1 VRRAAARSC
10 ESRCRRRC
18 IAAATETDVIRVFVV
33 DDHAVVRHGLSA
45 FLGAEDDIAVVGD
58 ADGGDR
64 ALDMLELLDSVGE
77 RPHVVLMDL
86 EMEPLDGIESTRAIR
101 SRYEDVEIVVLTSF
115 GETERV
121 RAALE
126 AGASG
131 YLLKDTD
138 VDRIAA
144 AVRAARHGDMQLDA
158 ALGRR
163 LVSSLESPREDTEL
177 TAREADVLRLLG
189 EGYANKSIARELGIS
204 ERTTRTHVSRI
215 LGKLG
220 LSSRTQAALW
230 IARHGDG
237 APPQRPP
244 AAS

>member
-1 VRRAAARSC
+1 M
-10 ESRCRRRC
+10 
-18 IAAATETDVIRVFVV
+18 
-33 DDHAVVRHGLSA
+33 RHGLSA
-45 FLGAEDDIAVVGD
+45 FLDGETDITVVGD

-64 ALDMLELLDSVGE
+64 ALDMLELLDSVGQ

-86 EMEPLDGIESTRAIR
+86 EMQPLDGIESTRAIR
-101 SRYEDVEIVVLTSF
+101 SRYDDVEIVVLTSF
-115 GETERV
+115 GEAQRV

-144 AVRAARHGDMQLDA
+144 AIRAARHGDMQLDA
-158 ALGRR
+158 TLGRR
-163 LVSSLESPREDTEL
+163 LINSLEPAHDDVEL
-177 TAREADVLRLLG
+177 TARETDVLRLLG

-215 LGKLG
+215 LAKLG
-220 LSSRTQAALW
+220 LTSRTQAALW
-230 IARHGDG
+230 IARNEGG
-237 APPQRPP
+237 ARQQRPP

>member
-1 VRRAAARSC
+1 
-10 ESRCRRRC
+10 
-18 IAAATETDVIRVFVV
+18 
-33 DDHAVVRHGLSA
+33 VVRHGLSA
-45 FLGAEDDIAVVGD
+45 FFDGEADIDVVGD

-64 ALDMLELLDSVGE
+64 ALDMLELLDSVGR
-77 RPHVVLMDL
+77 RPHVVLMDM
-86 EMEPLDGIESTRAIR
+86 EMQPLDGIESTRAIR
-101 SRYEDVEIVVLTSF
+101 ARYEDVEIVVLTSF

-138 VDRIAA
+138 VVRIAA

-158 ALGRR
+158 TLGRS
-163 LVSSLESPREDTEL
+163 LVIPTESPRHDAEL

-189 EGYANKSIARELGIS
+189 EGYANKAIASELGIS

-215 LGKLG
+215 LAKLQ
-220 LSSRTQAALW
+220 LTSRTQAALW
-230 IARHGDG
+230 IARNGAG
-237 APPQRPP
+237 APPQQPP
-244 AAS
+244 AES